1 MADFDPKKLAET
13 LNKARLSVDS
23 ALTDLRV
30 SGALGDEA
38 MSEEFAKTAGG
49 NSSCVIN
56 TGCHKATAEQ

>member
-38 MSEEFAKTAGG
+38 MSEELAKAAGG
-49 NSSCVIN
+49 NTGCHIN
-56 TGCHKATAEQ
+56 TGCGKAAAE